1 MFGFFSLELTL
12 LISHSQCVVLLT
24 NYDVYRNDV
33 VKTWKKYHMICY
45 GSVSVDFNELF
56 SCKMEVK
63 QCFDLDTNHELSRFG
78 EFRIK

>member
-1 MFGFFSLELTL
+1 
-12 LISHSQCVVLLT
+12 
-24 NYDVYRNDV
+24 
-33 VKTWKKYHMICY
+33 MICY

-63 QCFDLDTNHELSRFG
+63 QCFDLDTNHELFRFG